1 MFILVSYFIVVHEF
15 FVDPSPFAHFL
26 DTLIRLA
33 FCAGYKRQSEQNVGK
48 ILYYEIPTGYIVA
61 FAHFFNSV
69 ALPLPRGMVKKEKAR

>member
-1 MFILVSYFIVVHEF
+1 MT
-15 FVDPSPFAHFL
+15 PSPFAHFL

-33 FCAGYKRQSEQNVGK
+33 FYAGYKRLLDSYIEQNVGK

>member
-33 FCAGYKRQSEQNVGK
+33 FCAGYKRLLDSQNK
-48 ILYYEIPTGYIVA
+48 TLEKSYIMKYQQ
-61 FAHFFNSV
+61 
-69 ALPLPRGMVKKEKAR
+69 GT